1 MRYNSDQGHD
11 YGRWLKTY
19 IDPNSDD
26 YAYMRKMMQDFAIRP
41 KYSFV
46 IPLYNTPIDLL
57 DACLKSI
64 TAQVYENFE
73 ICVADDCSTDAA
85 VRAYMRNLAR
95 QDHRVRYVER
105 SANGHISA
113 ASNSALGL
121 ATGEFIVLVDHDDL
135 IPDYAL
141 FVVNYYLNANPQAKI
156 LFSDE
161 DKVDA
166 LGRRS
171 DPYFKGCF
179 DRFLMFG
186 YNMVSHLGVYKR
198 ELIARIQGF
207 RHDLEGS
214 QDYDLFFRCYES
226 VLPSEVIH
234 IPHVLYHWRMTPG
247 STAISAGQKD
257 YAFLAAMNAING
269 HFERTSLPLRS
280 IPGVAPGNAAVCE
293 TRTYDD
299 RVTIIIPTKDN
310 VGDLRD
316 CVDLILSFDNKN
328 VDIIIVDN
336 RSIS

>member
-26 YAYMRKMMQDFAIRP
+26 YAYMRKMMQDFAIQL

-166 LGRRS
+166 LG
-171 DPYFKGCF
+171 DV
-179 DRFLMFG
+179 DR
-186 YNMVSHLGVYKR
+186 
-198 ELIARIQGF
+198 
-207 RHDLEGS
+207 
-214 QDYDLFFRCYES
+214 
-226 VLPSEVIH
+226 IH
-234 IPHVLYHWRMTPG
+234 ILKAV
-247 STAISAGQKD
+247 
-257 YAFLAAMNAING
+257 
-269 HFERTSLPLRS
+269 S
-280 IPGVAPGNAAVCE
+280 IG
-293 TRTYDD
+293 
-299 RVTIIIPTKDN
+299 
-310 VGDLRD
+310 
-316 CVDLILSFDNKN
+316 F
-328 VDIIIVDN
+328 
-336 RSIS
+336 